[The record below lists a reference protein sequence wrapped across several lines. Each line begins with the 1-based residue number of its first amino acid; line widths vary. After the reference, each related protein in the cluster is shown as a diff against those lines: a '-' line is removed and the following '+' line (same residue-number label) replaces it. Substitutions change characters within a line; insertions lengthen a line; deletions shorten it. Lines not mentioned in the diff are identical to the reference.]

1 MASIDLEDLV
11 PDLVVELNTPGANIY
26 GAVSTDEWVTRL
38 RNAFWE
44 AHLNGFMEGW
54 TENNGRVGRLNDP
67 DADAMTRDQQQLI
80 ILHAGMTVIRSE
92 MRSLNTAESYKAGP
106 VSFEIQ
112 KSSQVLRTLLD
123 DMTKRINYLLQRLA
137 DMGIA
142 RDIYYINTYVARQE
156 SINSGITPWV
166 GN

>member
-44 AHLNGFMEGW
+44 AHLNGFMDGW
-54 TENNGRVGRLNDP
+54 TETDGVVGKLNDP
-67 DADAMTRDQQQLI
+67 AADAMTRDQQQLI
-80 ILHAGMTVIRSE
+80 ILHAGMTVIRAE
-92 MRSLNTAESYKAGP
+92 LRTLNTAESYKAGP
-106 VSFEIQ
+106 VSYEVQ
-112 KSSQVLRTLLD
+112 KSSQVLRALLD
-123 DMTKRINYLLQRLA
+123 DMTKRMNYLLQRLA
-137 DMGIA
+137 DTGIA
-142 RDIYYINTYVARQE
+142 RDIYYINSYVARQE